1 MNVYVNVNV
10 NVKWVLGGGGGG
22 VRELRE
28 CWETFEVLKTE
39 TRWDVEKV
47 GGLSHKQKWKKKKK
61 KGHMISWPLPREER
75 ERESLDDK
83 MNLTK
88 LEKEKKSCFE
98 KQQTVAS
105 A

>member
-1 MNVYVNVNV
+1 M
-10 NVKWVLGGGGGG
+10 GGGG
-22 VRELRE
+22 VRELRD
-28 CWETFEVLKTE
+28 FEVLKTE
-39 TRWDVEKV
+39 TGWDVEKV
-47 GGLSHKQKWKKKKK
+47 GGLSLSHKQKWKK

-75 ERESLDDK
+75 ERESLDNK
-83 MNLTK
+83 MNLSK